1 MIAVLCMRST
11 PYDFIQ
17 LIKEVIMPG
26 KTVALPDIDKTLKNA
41 RVELKTSPDA
51 KNKLREAAQA
61 VGVDLSA
68 FILSAAMER
77 AESVL
82 DNQRRRELSNQS
94 WELMNQL
101 IAEPAQPTLA
111 LKALMKR
118 KNSDGRQA

>member
-1 MIAVLCMRST
+1 
-11 PYDFIQ
+11 
-17 LIKEVIMPG
+17 MPG
-26 KTVALPDIDKTLKNA
+26 KTATLPDVDKTLKNA

-77 AESVL
+77 AE
-82 DNQRRRELSNQS
+82 
-94 WELMNQL
+94 LMNQL

>member
-1 MIAVLCMRST
+1 MRGSNSKLVPT
-11 PYDFIQ
+11 P
-17 LIKEVIMPG
+17 
-26 KTVALPDIDKTLKNA
+26 KTNFVK
-41 RVELKTSPDA
+41 
-51 KNKLREAAQA
+51 QA

>member
-1 MIAVLCMRST
+1 MYEIDSLRFHSVNQRGHNAWKNSHST
-11 PYDFIQ
+11 D
-17 LIKEVIMPG
+17 V
-26 KTVALPDIDKTLKNA
+26 DKTLKNA

>member
-1 MIAVLCMRST
+1 
-11 PYDFIQ
+11 
-17 LIKEVIMPG
+17 MPG
-26 KTVALPDIDKTLKNA
+26 KRATLPDVDKTLKNA

>member
-1 MIAVLCMRST
+1 
-11 PYDFIQ
+11 
-17 LIKEVIMPG
+17 MPG

-82 DNQRRRELSNQS
+82 DNQRRELSNQS

>member
-1 MIAVLCMRST
+1 
-11 PYDFIQ
+11 
-17 LIKEVIMPG
+17 
-26 KTVALPDIDKTLKNA
+26 
-41 RVELKTSPDA
+41 
-51 KNKLREAAQA
+51 
-61 VGVDLSA
+61 
-68 FILSAAMER
+68 MER

-82 DNQRRRELSNQS
+82 DNQHRRELSNQS

>member
-1 MIAVLCMRST
+1 
-11 PYDFIQ
+11 
-17 LIKEVIMPG
+17 MPG
-26 KTVALPDIDKTLKNA
+26 KTATLPDVDKTLKNA
-41 RVELKTSPDA
+41 LVELKTSPDA

>member
-1 MIAVLCMRST
+1 
-11 PYDFIQ
+11 
-17 LIKEVIMPG
+17 MPG
-26 KTVALPDIDKTLKNA
+26 KTATLPDVDKTLKNA

-101 IAEPAQPTLA
+101 ICSTDARPQGVNEKEKQRWSTS
-111 LKALMKR
+111 MKR
-118 KNSDGRQA
+118 LLCP

>member
-1 MIAVLCMRST
+1 MYEIDSLRFHSVNQRGHNAR
-11 PYDFIQ
+11 
-17 LIKEVIMPG
+17 
-26 KTVALPDIDKTLKNA
+26 KTATLPDVDKTLKMRGSNSKP
-41 RVELKTSPDA
+41 VPTPKT
-51 KNKLREAAQA
+51 NFVKLRKPL
-61 VGVDLSA
+61 GVDLSA

-111 LKALMKR
+111 LRALMKR

>member
-1 MIAVLCMRST
+1 
-11 PYDFIQ
+11 
-17 LIKEVIMPG
+17 MPG
-26 KTVALPDIDKTLKNA
+26 KTATLPDVEKALKNA
-41 RVELKTSPDA
+41 RVELKTSSDA
-51 KNKLREAAQA
+51 KNRLREAAEA
-61 VGVDLSA
+61 VGLDLSA

-111 LKALMKR
+111 LKALMRR
-118 KNSDGRQA
+118 KKSDDQSA

>member
-1 MIAVLCMRST
+1 
-11 PYDFIQ
+11 
-17 LIKEVIMPG
+17 
-26 KTVALPDIDKTLKNA
+26 
-41 RVELKTSPDA
+41 
-51 KNKLREAAQA
+51 
-61 VGVDLSA
+61 
-68 FILSAAMER
+68 MER

-101 IAEPAQPTLA
+101 IAEPAQPTFA

>member
-1 MIAVLCMRST
+1 MRST

-26 KTVALPDIDKTLKNA
+26 KTATLPDVDKTLKNA

-68 FILSAAMER
+68 FIWKNNAFLASYRVHNLQKLVLS
-77 AESVL
+77 
-82 DNQRRRELSNQS
+82 D
-94 WELMNQL
+94 
-101 IAEPAQPTLA
+101 
-111 LKALMKR
+111 
-118 KNSDGRQA
+118 